1 MTLLIPVTAPA
12 SASGGSVGLVT
23 VIITAVVTAVISVTS
38 SLLLVTLTF
47 RFVRQKEMA
56 QQLQDS
62 MKAKAAELDRQLD
75 NKRIELEQ
83 SVQNE
88 IRLLRTKRALTRQER
103 IDALLHSAAG
113 PLGSAAEELQ
123 ARLRNILSN
132 QGYVQL
138 DRNWDQRR
146 PVNWSSTHGYFTS
159 SSVYVFANYFARVEI
174 LRDRLGADEH
184 AARGQ
189 PLMAALNDVA
199 RALSSWPAPY
209 TSGCPGWDTQVF
221 TWQQRALGQVL
232 RTGGSDA
239 THVMTYAEYL
249 AEQGTVEQHAQPLTR
264 LLVDI
269 SPSPE
274 GNCRWQRL
282 LAVQTALGI
291 VQAQCENLVIQRDGS
306 GGNQLDP
313 G

>member
-1 MTLLIPVTAPA
+1 
-12 SASGGSVGLVT
+12 
-23 VIITAVVTAVISVTS
+23 
-38 SLLLVTLTF
+38 
-47 RFVRQKEMA
+47 
-56 QQLQDS
+56 
-62 MKAKAAELDRQLD
+62 
-75 NKRIELEQ
+75 
-83 SVQNE
+83 
-88 IRLLRTKRALTRQER
+88 
-103 IDALLHSAAG
+103 
-113 PLGSAAEELQ
+113 
-123 ARLRNILSN
+123 
-132 QGYVQL
+132 
-138 DRNWDQRR
+138 
-146 PVNWSSTHGYFTS
+146 
-159 SSVYVFANYFARVEI
+159 VEI

-184 AARGQ
+184 AVRGQ
-189 PLMAALNDVA
+189 PLMAALNDVG

-306 GGNQLDP
+306 ADRRRQRTRRSGQGAGP
-313 G
+313 GRLSKRSTWRAVPRIRPTSTSAG